1 MSFLSRHDLNLELE
15 NTIEVQREKIKA
27 LEAEKQILWAK
38 FRLDVGILLETNRV
52 LTEERDALKAEKEQ
66 KFMVEPLERLHLQ
79 NMVIRLKDAESRIA
93 EAEKL
98 PEKWLTADWSCLND
112 RIEVANWCA
121 DELKKALRGV
131 VGESEEG
138 VK

>member
-1 MSFLSRHDLNLELE
+1 LNLELE